1 MELYSLYLVLLG
13 LWLPL
18 PWPALRTKGA
28 LRLWLWLVIAL
39 GLAGSLNEARLWFGP
54 AGAIRIDILFGAPIF
69 AGGYLVTAVLLFM
82 AGWRRL
88 ALAYGAAL
96 LVLSGGAAYLWRES
110 EREHARFLEGRALV
124 AQAGFRSQEVYDAH
138 FGPFAQAPEGLPVGH
153 WRSDGDPLASRLILN
168 AEGRL
173 WLFRRLSEE
182 ESLDFTSATPLR
194 REGVAWTAALKEVH
208 WPDRQSPVRV
218 ASQGEGRL
226 TISFRDRRTA
236 FTRAPPPIDPAL
248 RPESLSY
255 LGSFGR
261 IDCAPRR
268 VEFAQLWL
276 WRHQGG
282 LLAVGIARPFSKGQ
296 RVRFAKPMVLGAGAA
311 ENDAWIFAW
320 EGPRGASQARL
331 TLAKGEA
338 SLVLTEGS
346 SPERRLRLRKG
357 EGVLA
362 GDMIDLAPLT
372 DVEVWRHWFDV
383 VPLGNSLTGAMPD
396 C

>member
-28 LRLWLWLVIAL
+28 LRLWLWLVVAL
-39 GLAGSLNEARLWFGP
+39 GLAASLNEARLWFGP
-54 AGAIRIDILFGAPIF
+54 AEAIRIDILFGAPIL
-69 AGGYLVTAVLLFM
+69 AGGYLVTAVLLFT

-88 ALAYGAAL
+88 ALALGAVL
-96 LVLSGGAAYLWRES
+96 LVLFGGAAYLWWES

-124 AQAGFRSQEVYDAH
+124 AQAGFRSREVYETH
-138 FGPFAQAPEGLPVGH
+138 FGPFAPATDGLPVGH
-153 WRSDGDPLASRLILN
+153 WRSDGDPLATRLILN

-194 REGVAWTAALKEVH
+194 REGAAWTAALKEVH
-208 WPDRQSPVRV
+208 RPDRQSPVRV
-218 ASQGEGRL
+218 EPQGEGRL
-226 TISFRDRRTA
+226 TLSFRDRRTA
-236 FTRAPPPIDPAL
+236 FTRAPPPIDPA
-248 RPESLSY
+248 PGHESLSY

-261 IDCAPRR
+261 VDCGPRR
-268 VEFAQLWL
+268 VESVQLWL

-282 LLAVGIARPFSKGQ
+282 LLAVGIARPFAKGQ
-296 RVRFAKPMVLGAGAA
+296 PVRFAKPMVLGAGAA
-311 ENDAWIFAW
+311 EAGAWIFAW

-331 TLAKGEA
+331 TLAEGEA
-338 SLVLTEGS
+338 ELVLSEGS
-346 SPERRLRLRKG
+346 SLERRLRLRKG
-357 EGVLA
+357 GGALA
-362 GDMIDLAPLT
+362 GDMIDLAPRS
-372 DVEVWRHWFDV
+372 DAEAWRHWFDV

>member
-1 MELYSLYLVLLG
+1 MDLYTLYIALLA

-18 PWPALRTKGA
+18 PWPALR
-28 LRLWLWLVIAL
+28 LRGGLRVWLLVVILA
-39 GLAGSLNEARLWFGP
+39 GLAASLHEARLWFGP
-54 AGAIRIDILFGAPIF
+54 AEAIRIDILFGAPVL
-69 AGGYLVTAVLLFM
+69 AGIYLVTALLLFS

-96 LVLSGGAAYLWRES
+96 LVLLGGAAYLWRES
-110 EREHARFLEGRALV
+110 EREHARFLEGRALI
-124 AQAGFRSQEVYDAH
+124 AQAGFRSQAVYDAH
-138 FGPFAQAPEGLPVGH
+138 YGPFVAPPEGLPVGH

-194 REGVAWTAALKEVH
+194 REGAAWTAALKEVH

-218 ASQGEGRL
+218 EPQGEGGL
-226 TISFRDRRTA
+226 TLSFRDRRTA
-236 FTRAPPPIDPAL
+236 FTRAPPPIDPAP
-248 RPESLSY
+248 RSESLSY

-261 IDCAPRR
+261 VDCGPRR
-268 VEFAQLWL
+268 AESVQLWL
-276 WRHQGG
+276 WRDQGG
-282 LLAVGIARPFSKGQ
+282 LHAVGITRPFSKGQ

-311 ENDAWIFAW
+311 ENEAWIFAW
-320 EGPRGASQARL
+320 EGPRGASRARL
-331 TLAKGEA
+331 TLAEGEA
-338 SLVLTEGS
+338 ELVLVEGTS
-346 SPERRLRLRKG
+346 RERRLRLKKG

-372 DVEVWRHWFDV
+372 DVEAWRHWFEV
-383 VPLGNSLTGAMPD
+383 VPLGNSLTGLMPD